1 MQIGVGESSLYYHR
15 QSPNQLHLPVIFRML
30 SPIHKFA
37 SVFILGTILAIAPPS
52 SPPSLAQSSRKFSCE
67 LVREVPT
74 TVVRTVRGSIPMIH
88 WVKSF
93 TGRYNSVNQR
103 CDEVSTRLDR
113 FNRDR
118 KLKFIRTGNVNSYPV
133 LCVDTGVSGNTCPTT
148 SVLVTLPK
156 GTDSALM
163 LQQMLD
169 LRARASGRIIQLSG
183 EQLIRYRNGD
193 AYVNIDRLLS
203 R

>member
-1 MQIGVGESSLYYHR
+1 
-15 QSPNQLHLPVIFRML
+15 ML

-37 SVFILGTILAIAPPS
+37 GVFILGTILAIAPPS

-67 LVREVPT
+67 LVGEVPT

-93 TGRYNSVNQR
+93 TGRYISVNQR

-118 KLKFIRTGNVNSYPV
+118 KLRFIRTGNVNSYPV

-193 AYVNIDRLLS
+193 AYVNIDRLLAK
-203 R
+203 